1 MKIKAFTILEMIINL
16 ALMSIIVSMVYVV
29 YGYFS
34 KNMTEYSLMTS
45 ENFEMAS
52 FNIRLKEDFYKADK
66 IIPVNGND
74 FKVLFY
80 DETSVAYRQ
89 GDKYLYREN
98 GITRDS
104 IRSKGVSLTFLNPD
118 SSRSPESLIKNVLV
132 SAELYG
138 NDVSL
143 FAYKNY
149 FSNYLNLK
157 NEY

>member
-1 MKIKAFTILEMIINL
+1 MIINL
-16 ALMSIIVSMVYVV
+16 ALMSIIISMVYVV

-52 FNIRLKEDFYKADK
+52 FNTRLKEDFYNADK
-66 IIPVNGND
+66 IIPVNEKE

-80 DETSVAYRQ
+80 DETFVSYRQ
-89 GDKYLYREN
+89 GEHFLYRLN
-98 GITRDS
+98 GNTRDS
-104 IRSKGVSLTFLNPD
+104 VRSNGIAFTFLFPDLLKNP
-118 SSRSPESLIKNVLV
+118 ENLVKNVLV
-132 SAELYG
+132 DAELYG
-138 NDVSL
+138 NAISL

>member
-1 MKIKAFTILEMIINL
+1 MQIRAFTILEMIINL
-16 ALMSIIVSMVYVV
+16 ALMSIIVSMVYVM

-34 KNMTEYSLMTS
+34 RNMAEYSLMTS
-45 ENFEMAS
+45 ENFEIVS
-52 FNIRLKEDFYKADK
+52 FNTRLKEDFYKADK
-66 IIPVNGND
+66 IISINGRE

-80 DETSVAYRQ
+80 DESSVSYLQ
-89 GDKYLYREN
+89 DEKYLFRKN
-98 GITRDS
+98 GNTRDS
-104 IRSKGVSLTFLNPD
+104 LQCNGIAFTFLHPDSKGD
-118 SSRSPESLIKNVLV
+118 SGNLIKNVLI

-138 NDVSL
+138 NAVSL

>member
-34 KNMTEYSLMTS
+34 KNMTEYSLMTT

-52 FNIRLKEDFYKADK
+52 FNTRLKEDFYKADK
-66 IIPVNGND
+66 IISTNGGK
-74 FKVLFY
+74 FTVIFY
-80 DETSVAYRQ
+80 DETSVVYRQ
-89 GDKYLYREN
+89 GEQYLYREN
-98 GITRDS
+98 SITRDS
-104 IRSKGVSLTFLNPD
+104 IRSKGVTFTFLYSDLPKN
-118 SSRSPESLIKNVLV
+118 SENLIKNVLV
-132 SAELYG
+132 NAELYG

-143 FAYKNY
+143 FAYKKY

>member
-16 ALMSIIVSMVYVV
+16 ALMSIIVSMVYLV

-34 KNMTEYSLMTS
+34 KNMAEYSLMTS

-52 FNIRLKEDFYKADK
+52 FNTRLQEDFYKADK
-66 IIPVNGND
+66 ILSLSGKE

-80 DETSVAYRQ
+80 DETFVIYRQ
-89 GDKYLYREN
+89 EKDFLYRLK
-98 GITRDS
+98 GKMMDS
-104 IRSKGVSLTFLNPD
+104 IRSNGLQFTFANPVMPQD
-118 SSRSPESLIKNVLV
+118 SENLVKNILITT
-132 SAELYG
+132 ELYG
-138 NDVSL
+138 NTIPL